1 MKYDIFVSY
10 SRRDSAIVNTFV
22 ERFRQE
28 GYSVWMDKDGV
39 ETSDEFKH
47 VIVEAIDASSIFV
60 YFSSKNA
67 NKSDWTAKEIGIA
80 VQKKK
85 NIMPVKLDDSPY
97 SDDVMFDLVNIDYID
112 YYTKKGK
119 NPERLEKLL
128 RAIAKKIG
136 RRKEQQS
143 PLQYSEQITVKTT
156 VTGSIFTTTLVC
168 KITGFIIGTFLL
180 IGFVGIPLVLFELY
194 VLYKLIESNEAR
206 DYNAINKYLKYQR
219 YNIYALIVIS
229 CITLFIGGVIGL
241 LNT

>member
-1 MKYDIFVSY
+1 
-10 SRRDSAIVNTFV
+10 
-22 ERFRQE
+22 
-28 GYSVWMDKDGV
+28 
-39 ETSDEFKH
+39 
-47 VIVEAIDASSIFV
+47 
-60 YFSSKNA
+60 
-67 NKSDWTAKEIGIA
+67 
-80 VQKKK
+80 
-85 NIMPVKLDDSPY
+85 
-97 SDDVMFDLVNIDYID
+97 MFDLVNIDYID